1 MTKST
6 TQSDDAE
13 LIAQACGGS
22 HTAFEALTKR
32 YYNTVL
38 ARFEKR
44 HVSLDIAKDLAQ
56 QTFIN
61 IYEHLSSYA
70 ASRSAFSTWVHTIA
84 NNIYIDYKRRQKNDN
99 TIAIDENFNEIDMQI
114 DMQPNPEESMIAE
127 QEKAEVLQLLSR
139 LKPHYRRVIELRYI
153 DKYAYEEIAEELQLP
168 MGTVKTH
175 LYRAKE
181 QLMTVIANRV

>member
-1 MTKST
+1 MTKPT
-6 TQSDDAE
+6 TQLSDAE

-22 HTAFEALTKR
+22 HTAFGTLTKR
-32 YYNTVL
+32 YYNAVL
-38 ARFEKR
+38 ARFVKR
-44 HVSLDIAKDLAQ
+44 HVSDDIAKDLAQ

-61 IYEHLSSYA
+61 IYEHLSSYV

-84 NNIYIDYKRRQKNDN
+84 NNIYIDHKRRQKNDN
-99 TIAIDENFNEIDMQI
+99 TVAIDENFSEIDMQL
-114 DMQPNPEESMIAE
+114 NPEESMIAE
-127 QEKAEVLQLLSR
+127 QEKAEALQLLSR
-139 LKPHYRRVIELRYI
+139 LKPHYRHIIELRYI

-181 QLMTVIANRV
+181 QLMTIIANKV